1 MIGMLRLIKGKLKDL
16 KVKMLKGL
24 LMTTRL
30 IVVWLFPVSDDA
42 VHQEK
47 EFKFKNSFCVFSLKG
62 G

>member
-1 MIGMLRLIKGKLKDL
+1 MIGMLRLTKGKLKDL

-24 LMTTRL
+24 VMTTRL
-30 IVVWLFPVSDDA
+30 IVVSLFPVSNDV

-47 EFKFKNSFCVFSLKG
+47 EFKNSICVFSLKG

>member
-24 LMTTRL
+24 VMTTRL
-30 IVVWLFPVSDDA
+30 IVVSLFPVSNDV

-47 EFKFKNSFCVFSLKG
+47 EFKNNICVFSLKG